1 MQIHGRH
8 RGAEGGRRGAVGAG
22 VQAARLLR
30 TIINIATEMDLKE
43 LNELPSLY
51 RIEIKKALRESGN
64 QQRAEQLRT

>member
-1 MQIHGRH
+1 MDDTEELK
-8 RGAEGGRRGAVGAG
+8 AAVEELSE
-22 VQAARLLR
+22 QEFKRLRLLR
-30 TIINIATEMDLKE
+30 TIVNIATEMDLKE

>member
-1 MQIHGRH
+1 MDDTEELK
-8 RGAEGGRRGAVGAG
+8 AAVEELSE
-22 VQAARLLR
+22 QEFKRLRLLR